1 MFFYFYFRDSRH
13 SLDFLPSVP
22 NVSLLHY
29 YTVGTIVVKSP
40 VAPCLAH
47 SSTAVPRQP
56 LALAFSLFLSRF
68 TVRIIGMTWRAGT
81 KGYKAQVMCQ
91 LGNFQASKALLAW
104 EAPVPG
110 GTVV

>member
-13 SLDFLPSVP
+13 SPEFLPSVP
-22 NVSLLHY
+22 NLSLLHY
-29 YTVGTIVVKSP
+29 YAVGTIIAKSP
-40 VAPCLAH
+40 AAPCLAH
-47 SSTAVPRQP
+47 SSTAVPRPP

-68 TVRIIGMTWRAGT
+68 TVRINGMTWRAGT

-91 LGNFQASKALLAW
+91 LRNFQAPKALLAW
-104 EAPVPG
+104 EALVPG